1 MLTFDWATVLTVVS
15 TVVTALATAFLAVFT
30 FVTLRYLRRQEDR
43 AEQERFD
50 QHRPVLF
57 PAGSLSFV
65 TEIGSIDWQ
74 ARDAHVSVQ
83 NAGSGVAL
91 NVAALLLGTAD
102 LSMSERYTG
111 WHPVPL
117 PVDPSPQ
124 PILIQRA
131 ASYIPLQATIDSYV
145 LALPQ
150 KLTTTGRALRLTLT
164 CEDIFRRKHVAIFD
178 YLSVGRWER
187 VAILEGTADDLH
199 SLEDAAPK

>member
-1 MLTFDWATVLTVVS
+1 MLGVDSITLATW
-15 TVVTALATAFLAVFT
+15 VTAAATAVLAVFT
-30 FVTLRYLRRQEDR
+30 GVTLRYLARQEAR
-43 AEQERFD
+43 AAQDRFD

-57 PAGSLSFV
+57 PVGSLSFV
-65 TEIGSIDWQ
+65 DEMGVIDWQ
-74 ARDAHVSVQ
+74 ARDAHVPVQ

-91 NVAALLLGTAD
+91 NVAALLMGTPD

-117 PVDPSPQ
+117 PADPSPQ
-124 PILIQRA
+124 AILLRVG
-131 ASYIPLQATIDSYV
+131 ASWIPPRATIDSCA
-145 LALPQ
+145 LSLPQ
-150 KLTTTGRALRLTLT
+150 GLTATGRVLRLTLT

-178 YLSVGRWER
+178 YLSVRRWER